1 MTRTRRFLGGVTVGS
16 LQLVLATVVGL
27 WMTPFLLHRVGQGVL
42 GFWLVMQ
49 QLLGYVLLLD
59 LGVNALLPREVA
71 FATGR
76 AVCGAGSH
84 RPAPRH
90 CPGTTCRVVADAAGG
105 GGRRRAV
112 RR

>member
-1 MTRTRRFLGGVTVGS
+1 MTRTHRFLGGVVVGS

-49 QLLGYVLLLD
+49 QLLCYVLLLD

-76 AVCGAGSH
+76 ASTTASQRW
-84 RPAPRH
+84 RPRL
-90 CPGTTCRVVADAAGG
+90 
-105 GGRRRAV
+105 
-112 RR
+112 